1 MKSNSVSEKSL
12 HVLLKCRSALKPQNY
27 WPRGSGETTGGA
39 KPPGLTLGQ
48 KRGTS
53 SKTHDAPDP
62 WLPTSKST
70 RKHGPWIMS
79 AAPSSTSTFPFT
91 TRWCYRCTLSSGRK
105 GWHFQK
111 SVGIL
116 LRSGQVGKIICRLLV
131 IKKGL
136 HLFIFKQPAW
146 SCRVILIIQMRSSQ
160 NPMPQLTFL

>member
-1 MKSNSVSEKSL
+1 MSEKSL

-27 WPRGSGETTGGA
+27 WPQGSAGTTGGA
-39 KPPGLTLGQ
+39 KPSGLTLGQ

-53 SKTHDAPDP
+53 SKTHDAPDA

-70 RKHGPWIMS
+70 RKRGPWITS
-79 AAPSSTSTFPFT
+79 AAHPQLASTPTFPLT
-91 TRWCYRCTLSSGRK
+91 TRWCSRCTLSSGRK

-136 HLFIFKQPAW
+136 HLFIFKQPAL
-146 SCRVILIIQMRSSQ
+146 SCRVILTIQMRSSQ